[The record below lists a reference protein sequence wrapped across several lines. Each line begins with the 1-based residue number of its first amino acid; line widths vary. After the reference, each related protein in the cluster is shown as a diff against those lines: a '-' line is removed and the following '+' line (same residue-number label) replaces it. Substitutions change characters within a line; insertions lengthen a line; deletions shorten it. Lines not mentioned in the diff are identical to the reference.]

1 MSTIRHS
8 MPFKFLFSG
17 LSFLAAG
24 LASSAELASFQY
36 DKLPAQDLFNYIKNE
51 KFVIPEKSFLLKE
64 TTVHSVYNRYGLS
77 DISSYAEA
85 RSLIDLAKSGDAKAQ
100 FELYLNYK
108 SSDNEFFERDKG
120 EAKKWLIASDGNGYF
135 WAQIENFNIYD
146 TSSKVANYSSTI
158 TDEMKGAYHFMM
170 YAFKRPYEKGGDRVD
185 NVKDNNDR
193 ECISVE
199 TYMPDELR
207 RQYDLT
213 KEGDPVYAFDEDL
226 NIRSM
231 GSYTYSISGGELFR
245 IITLSSFPSYKTKS
259 VRVHLAG
266 DFSISKLNQDRLFL
280 NNVIRKDRN
289 EHLILAAK
297 YSPKYYS
304 YNYAKLL
311 LDNSKGTEQNEL
323 AIKVF
328 KDGAIAGD
336 PRCILALGII
346 YHTNIFTERDLEAAY
361 LYYMQ
366 YLCMNRTIFPWGTKY
381 QSILNKWVE
390 EYTPVIRSAL
400 FEKFIDKERIY
411 DDGLNQRA
419 NYLYKLISNSKS
431 RYNRQNNSPAVGFN
445 IIDINHVLDVVLI
458 QNESNTFFHSQRVLN
473 ELASNGFDTS
483 YAVNSSIEGFK
494 AAGFSE
500 DSLCYNNA
508 IDEIRKK
515 LSSVAKTLKAKKD
528 AKLRAAELTRISSL
542 RRARI
547 QEAERLKEQEKLE
560 RLQLEEKRAK
570 IRDLAFAFASKIV
583 APVIVILF
591 LVRRWKKHR
600 RLSTKIF
607 DIPKEYFT
615 KAAIEFSSNERNKE
629 TLLKAEVLTS
639 GNESLTKLKYIELR
653 SAELYKEENKSS
665 HQ

>member
-1 MSTIRHS
+1 

>member
-1 MSTIRHS
+1 
-8 MPFKFLFSG
+8 
-17 LSFLAAG
+17 
-24 LASSAELASFQY
+24 
-36 DKLPAQDLFNYIKNE
+36 
-51 KFVIPEKSFLLKE
+51 
-64 TTVHSVYNRYGLS
+64 
-77 DISSYAEA
+77 
-85 RSLIDLAKSGDAKAQ
+85 
-100 FELYLNYK
+100 
-108 SSDNEFFERDKG
+108 
-120 EAKKWLIASDGNGYF
+120 
-135 WAQIENFNIYD
+135 
-146 TSSKVANYSSTI
+146 
-158 TDEMKGAYHFMM
+158 
-170 YAFKRPYEKGGDRVD
+170 
-185 NVKDNNDR
+185 
-193 ECISVE
+193 
-199 TYMPDELR
+199 
-207 RQYDLT
+207 
-213 KEGDPVYAFDEDL
+213 
-226 NIRSM
+226 
-231 GSYTYSISGGELFR
+231 
-245 IITLSSFPSYKTKS
+245 
-259 VRVHLAG
+259 
-266 DFSISKLNQDRLFL
+266 
-280 NNVIRKDRN
+280 
-289 EHLILAAK
+289 
-297 YSPKYYS
+297 
-304 YNYAKLL
+304 
-311 LDNSKGTEQNEL
+311 
-323 AIKVF
+323 
-328 KDGAIAGD
+328 
-336 PRCILALGII
+336 
-346 YHTNIFTERDLEAAY
+346 
-361 LYYMQ
+361 
-366 YLCMNRTIFPWGTKY
+366 
-381 QSILNKWVE
+381 
-390 EYTPVIRSAL
+390 
-400 FEKFIDKERIY
+400 
-411 DDGLNQRA
+411 
-419 NYLYKLISNSKS
+419 
-431 RYNRQNNSPAVGFN
+431 
-445 IIDINHVLDVVLI
+445 VLI

-591 LVRRWKKHR
+591 LVRRWNKHR